1 MLPFVTNPAKA
12 ATTLVGAALLVGLV
26 YEIGFNTS
34 DAFVGIVV
42 LAFLT
47 LAAGMVAIIWLVDM
61 ALVRTLMERR
71 RSRLAKPS

>member
-26 YEIGFNTS
+26 YEIEFNTS

-71 RSRLAKPS
+71 RSRLAKP

>member
-12 ATTLVGAALLVGLV
+12 ATTLVGVALLVGLV

-34 DAFVGIVV
+34 DAFAGIVV

-71 RSRLAKPS
+71 RSHR